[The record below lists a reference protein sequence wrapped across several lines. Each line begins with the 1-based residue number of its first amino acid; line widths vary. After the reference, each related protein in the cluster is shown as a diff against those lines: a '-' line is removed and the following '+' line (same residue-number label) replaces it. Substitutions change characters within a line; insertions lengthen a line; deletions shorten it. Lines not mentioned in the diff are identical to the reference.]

1 MENTQNTIFK
11 KLVEVRKQVWGF
23 KKGGFNE
30 VQKYNYYSDD
40 QISEIFRK
48 AFDDVWIAF
57 IYSSEITWTREISA
71 TAKWTRQFITDV
83 IVKYKFV
90 DISNWDY
97 VEWTACG
104 SWNDTWDKWVYKA
117 ITWAVKYIYMKTF
130 QISTWDDPEKD
141 EVKEWK
147 EKQQKEP
154 TTIEEIFP
162 DEVKKPIFDESAFN
176 WFKQSV
182 ANWWYKLN
190 SNTLKE
196 IKEKYEVWKLWEE
209 RINAFIKQ
217 K

>member
-1 MENTQNTIFK
+1 MENTQSTIFK

-48 AFDDVWIAF
+48 AFDEVWIAF

-90 DISNWDY
+90 DISNGDC

-104 SWNDTWDKWVYKA
+104 SWNDTWDKGVYKA

-147 EKQQKEP
+147 AKQQKEP
-154 TTIEEIFP
+154 ETIEEIFP
-162 DEVKKPIFDESAFN
+162 DEVKKPIFDDSAFN
-176 WFKQSV
+176 WFKMSV
-182 ANWWYKLN
+182 ATWHFKLN
-190 SNTLKE
+190 SNSLRD
-196 IKEKYEVWKLWEE
+196 IKNKYEVSKEWEE
-209 RINAFIKQ
+209 KINAFIKQ

>member
-48 AFDDVWIAF
+48 AFDEVWIAF

-90 DISNWDY
+90 DISNGDY
-97 VEWTACG
+97 VEGTACG

-147 EKQQKEP
+147 AKQQKEP
-154 TTIEEIFP
+154 ETIEEIFP
-162 DEVKKPIFDESAFN
+162 EEAKPIFDESAFN

-182 ANWWYKLN
+182 ATWHFKLN
-190 SNTLKE
+190 SNSLRD
-196 IKEKYEVWKLWEE
+196 IKNKYEVSKEWEE
-209 RINAFIKQ
+209 KINAFIKQ